1 MHKQVSPKF
10 TVCFVDLASYL
21 GISLKPLLDENKE
34 GGREVT
40 KQTSRDKE
48 SKMPMSLSQLERHQP
63 SVIKEEVE
71 PENDGED
78 STSLD
83 KLEQLQ
89 QSKERHS
96 PRLANAPAIEE
107 EKAMKRPTG
116 HESLPA
122 QKKTKKKH
130 HSVAPSAP
138 SQDLTSPSAKQSQ
151 GGLNLRKVSVHS
163 NANRRS
169 ELDEDSY
176 TPKDPVHKAL
186 RRNNGTPNYG
196 REHDQSANN
205 IFNNSMRSV
214 GISEI
219 SQAFNLHFN
228 PGNERIETNL
238 SQSHR
243 STSI

>member
-21 GISLKPLLDENKE
+21 GISLKPLLDENKDDSK
-34 GGREVT
+34 EVANI
-40 KQTSRDKE
+40 TSRDKE

-89 QSKERHS
+89 QSKERLS
-96 PRLANAPAIEE
+96 SKKANVRAIEE
-107 EKAMKRPTG
+107 EKATKRPTG
-116 HESLPA
+116 HENLAA
-122 QKKTKKKH
+122 QKKTNKKY
-130 HSVAPSAP
+130 HSVAPGAS

-169 ELDEDSY
+169 ELDEDS
-176 TPKDPVHKAL
+176 
-186 RRNNGTPNYG
+186 
-196 REHDQSANN
+196 
-205 IFNNSMRSV
+205 
-214 GISEI
+214 
-219 SQAFNLHFN
+219 
-228 PGNERIETNL
+228 
-238 SQSHR
+238 
-243 STSI
+243 